1 MTATT
6 ELPIDTL
13 PGKLLSLDSP
23 STLKTKPCS
32 QQAPPTLMPL
42 SLKNQNHLLRPS
54 RERLDIIRQVS
65 PTTSETT
72 CISSQ
77 LLICLFCSFDQFLL
91 FTATSVEFYFS
102 NADLPFDKFMFLQTS
117 THLDSVIAP
126 NLSAEAKKKAEGYGP
141 GCFMSDED
149 LAKAG
154 EPSYMQIELEQWA
167 SVAVLRMR
175 CENDKPNG
183 NSDENSKGPEK
194 WENLVFIEY
203 LEADSAKQ
211 LVHQFKQETRKPQFE
226 GRELSSIMFKIDY
239 VTMKANKKGLP
250 APKVPGKRQAGQPSQ
265 PTTNAPGSAGQN
277 SSSFNAF
284 RELKLISGG
293 FKEYAGLLIDEA
305 DKLLM
310 VGVYPWAHHCQSRHW
325 SWELGWDCC

>member
-1 MTATT
+1 MKLINVCIVMT
-6 ELPIDTL
+6 EKLD
-13 PGKLLSLDSP
+13 GKP
-23 STLKTKPCS
+23 TIYVRRVLKSEEGS
-32 QQAPPTLMPL
+32 QAG
-42 SLKNQNHLLRPS
+42 
-54 RERLDIIRQVS
+54 VS
-65 PTTSETT
+65 
-72 CISSQ
+72 
-77 LLICLFCSFDQFLL
+77 DR
-91 FTATSVEFYFS
+91 SVF
-102 NADLPFDKFMFLQTS
+102 
-117 THLDSVIAP
+117 
-126 NLSAEAKKKAEGYGP
+126 AKG
-141 GCFMSDED
+141 FMSDED

-250 APKVPGKRQAGQPSQ
+250 APKVPGKKTSW
-265 PTTNAPGSAGQN
+265 TTQSAN
-277 SSSFNAF
+277 NKRS
-284 RELKLISGG
+284 RISRTEQ
-293 FKEYAGLLIDEA
+293 FII
-305 DKLLM
+305 
-310 VGVYPWAHHCQSRHW
+310 
-325 SWELGWDCC
+325 

>member
-1 MTATT
+1 MKLINVCIVMT
-6 ELPIDTL
+6 EKLD
-13 PGKLLSLDSP
+13 GKP
-23 STLKTKPCS
+23 TIYVRRVLKSEEGS
-32 QQAPPTLMPL
+32 QAG
-42 SLKNQNHLLRPS
+42 
-54 RERLDIIRQVS
+54 VS
-65 PTTSETT
+65 
-72 CISSQ
+72 
-77 LLICLFCSFDQFLL
+77 DR
-91 FTATSVEFYFS
+91 SVF
-102 NADLPFDKFMFLQTS
+102 
-117 THLDSVIAP
+117 
-126 NLSAEAKKKAEGYGP
+126 AKG
-141 GCFMSDED
+141 FMSDED

-239 VTMKANKKGLP
+239 VAMKANKKGLP

-310 VGVYPWAHHCQSRHW
+310 VGVYSWAHHCQSRHW